1 MLKKEE
7 IEIKGLKSDYQ
18 PQPIPPRKPLAERLR
33 LEAIHM
39 AGCVGTKEDKLMQLF
54 RVYGKIQMAK
64 ELQAIT
70 KETYFSLCDL
80 IILKT
85 QELRERKEADECG
98 EH

>member
-1 MLKKEE
+1 MLKGEE

-39 AGCVGTKEDKLMQLF
+39 TGSAGAMEDKLMQLF

-80 IILKT
+80 IILKLE
-85 QELRERKEADECG
+85 ELREKKEADECG
-98 EH
+98 KR